1 MQRHTL
7 HSGSAA
13 RRGGALTYVVGGVA
27 LAAATVAL
35 AVDFDALKQG
45 RIEKALG
52 KSVAAF
58 QAARIAEDTGSL
70 TSALAA
76 QSNAEFDAAH
86 LAELW
91 AFDATDVVRFETGR
105 STIDWKTATAKVEC
119 VAFVKVADA
128 TEETR
133 HDVVWNWV
141 HLDGAWKIAPVL
153 EPWGRSLG
161 EALHAE
167 RQEQLLERVEQYGEL
182 RIVDDQ
188 AAIYAMLCKADRDKV
203 ALADHVA
210 FFGRGILDVHGVEIK
225 DVRVALDGRSAEVDV
240 DIDCE
245 LIPANLPPETR
256 RSFTAAGTELRQIK
270 PFTMIW
276 RHEAG
281 DWHFQQ
287 EEVEREM
294 PPNTQMPAT
303 GGALPANAAGPL
315 APDAASKPH

>member
-1 MQRHTL
+1 MQRLTQQ
-7 HSGSAA
+7 SGSAA

-45 RIEKALG
+45 RVEKALG

-58 QAARIAEDTGSL
+58 QAARIAEDAEALSA
-70 TSALAA
+70 ALAA
-76 QSNAEFDAAH
+76 KTSAEFDVAH

-105 STIDWKTATAKVEC
+105 TTIDWKTASAKVEC
-119 VAFVKVADA
+119 AAFVTVADA

-141 HLDGAWKIAPVL
+141 HVDGAWKVAPAL

-161 EALHAE
+161 EALHVE
-167 RQEQLLERVEQYGEL
+167 RKEQLLERVEQYGEL

-203 ALADHVA
+203 SVADHVA
-210 FFGRGILDVHGVEIK
+210 FFGRGILDVHAVAVK

-256 RSFTAAGTELRQIK
+256 RNFTAAGTELRQIK

-281 DWHFQQ
+281 DWYFQQ

-294 PPNTQMPAT
+294 PPNAQVPAP
-303 GGALPANAAGPL
+303 GAVLPANAAGPQP
-315 APDAASKPH
+315 PDAASKPH